1 MQDIFTQFVPDDS
14 QSGYAVY
21 DFSEGSSSW
30 TSYSFSPLDSI
41 SWPENF
47 KNEFIKW
54 SQNIFVVAPPPTFD
68 SRTYAR
74 NDILRSWRFPSFE
87 DFVTAKNPLTSW
99 SGNNLFLPAWITNI
113 NPRAEELIEMWN
125 NSTITDNLTPEQ
137 RDILLEATEIT
148 KPYREITKPQNLVGL
163 SLYDVYLAHITL
175 ARMPTIT
182 TYRGRNY
189 NHEEEVAKSQ
199 QIKRTYDTIKN
210 WIENRQ
216 GIESPSMSIGEN
228 FTDFYTWALSQ
239 LKPHYQFYKQKRDS
253 ETGPLIPGIQWSIN
267 ALQHIT
273 EVDESYIPE
282 GYADNYEFVEM
293 VEKNTAAGYRP
304 GPDPDDYD
312 EDDWEEV
319 WEDYDWGEDYAD
331 YPLELRLAVIA
342 ESYLT
347 VENEKPSGLQ
357 EKFLNHFDEIAN
369 DYIMGVIRTWEQ
381 DFNGTTK
388 QNWSFQIFEPDE
400 AISLLNLNY
409 EFSPNSVSI
418 SYNLPEPQPNETYV
432 LLRTDDEA
440 DVSIKYE
447 YLHQLSFQVMFPFIN
462 YIVRTPKYL

>member
-1 MQDIFTQFVPDDS
+1 MLDIFTRLVPDDS
-14 QSGYAVY
+14 QSGYSIY
-21 DFSEGSSSW
+21 DFSEGSSYVSNW

-54 SQNIFVVAPPPTFD
+54 SQNIFVVAPPPPE
-68 SRTYAR
+68 SRTYAHG
-74 NDILRSWRFPSFE
+74 DILRSWRFPSFE
-87 DFVTAKNPLTSW
+87 DFVTAKSSVKSW
-99 SGNNLFLPAWITNI
+99 SGTYLSLPPWIRNI

-137 RDILLEATEIT
+137 RDIILEATEIT

-163 SLYDVYLAHITL
+163 SLYDVYLAHLTI

-182 TYRGRNY
+182 TYRGSRY
-189 NHEEEVAKSQ
+189 NHEEEVAKSE
-199 QIKRTYDTIKN
+199 QIKRTYDAIKN

-216 GIESPSMSIGEN
+216 GIESPSMSIDEN

-239 LKPHYQFYKQKRDS
+239 LKPQYQYWKQKRDS
-253 ETGPLIPGIQWSIN
+253 ETGPLIQGIQWSMN
-267 ALQHIT
+267 TLQHIT

-282 GYADNYEFVEM
+282 TSADNYEFVEM
-293 VEKNTAAGYRP
+293 VEKNQVERA
-304 GPDPDDYD
+304 GPDPEDYD
-312 EDDWEEV
+312 EDDWEAA
-319 WEDYDWGEDYAD
+319 WDDYDWSEDYGD
-331 YPLELRLAVIA
+331 YPLELRLAVIDT
-342 ESYLT
+342 LQNLK
-347 VENEKPSGLQ
+347 ENEKPWGLQ
-357 EKFLNHFDEIAN
+357 ERFTNHFDEITN
-369 DYIMGVIRTWEQ
+369 DFIMGVIRTWEQ

-388 QNWSFQIFEPDE
+388 QNWSFHIFEPNE
-400 AISLLNLNY
+400 AMSLLNLNY

-432 LLRTDDEA
+432 LLTEDEA
-440 DVSIKYE
+440 NVFLKYK
-447 YLHQLSFQVMFPFIN
+447 YFHQLSFQVLFPFIN